1 MKIFNKE
8 ENTDSKEDTQ
18 TGAENPEAKNSGS
31 SAEKANEARENPE
44 EASVSSGG

>member
-18 TGAENPEAKNSGS
+18 TGAENPESRKFWFF
-31 SAEKANEARENPE
+31 
-44 EASVSSGG
+44 GGKG